1 MTRGLGYI
9 GISQEEQ
16 ARMSDHDKVE
26 DFKAH
31 YGSSPLVIAA
41 IWHDLQDTSIKEAK
55 LEKEEKSVKGF
66 KRFMIAHFFLW
77 TYPKNVNLMKT

>member
-1 MTRGLGYI
+1 M
-9 GISQEEQ
+9 EQ
-16 ARMSDHDKVE
+16 ARMLDHDKVE

-31 YGSSPLVIAA
+31 YGSSPLVIVA

-66 KRFMIAHFFLW
+66 KWFMIAHFFLW